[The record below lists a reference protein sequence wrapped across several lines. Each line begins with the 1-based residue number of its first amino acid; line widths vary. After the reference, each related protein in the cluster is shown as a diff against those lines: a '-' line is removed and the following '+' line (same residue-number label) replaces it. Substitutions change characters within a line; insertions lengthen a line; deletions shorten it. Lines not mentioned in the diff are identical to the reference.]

1 MKASTTIGR
10 RIALGTG
17 FLCIMLAL
25 SVIFAVAGLRSLMRL
40 GDDIVGDSLPGLS
53 LMATVSR
60 QAAEGQIRLERLV
73 RASTPA
79 EKAEIVGELTARSQ
93 KVTEAMKAYA
103 VTVKDEDDRR
113 LFGALS
119 AARTG
124 YLRARA
130 DYIVLID
137 RGDRVGAEA
146 LLKGKVK
153 EAYTVYTHA
162 AETLTRFNADQA
174 ADSGARLSSEVRR
187 DDRIFIVGGL
197 LAVLV
202 GIGLGAASVV
212 KTSRVLRSISAQLE
226 DGAVQ
231 VSSAASQVAG
241 SSGTLAQGATEQAA
255 SLEETSASLEEMAG
269 MTRRNAENAAKA
281 KEVAGVAR
289 VAADAGHDQMTAMHG
304 AMEDIRTASEQ
315 ITQILKTIDEIA
327 FQTNILAL
335 NAAVEAARAGDAGA
349 GFAVVADEVRSLAQR
364 AAGAA
369 RETAEKIEASVV
381 KSRLGVT
388 LSADVA
394 RSFEAIQS
402 HVRNLDGLVAE
413 IAAASAEQSQGIE
426 QVSKAVTEM
435 DRVIQANAS
444 GAEET
449 ASAAEELN
457 AQSGAMKELVDG
469 LVALSGGRV
478 HMGIPP
484 AA

>member
-53 LMATVSR
+53 LMATVAR
-60 QAAEGQIRLERLV
+60 QAAESQIRLERLV

-79 EKAEIVGELTARSQ
+79 EKAEIVGELSASSA
-93 KVTEAMKAYA
+93 KITEAMKSYE
-103 VTVKDEDDRR
+103 VTVQDEDDRR

-119 AARTG
+119 AARTA
-124 YLRARA
+124 YLRVRA
-130 DYIVLID
+130 DYFVLID
-137 RGDRVGAEA
+137 KGDRAGAEV
-146 LLKGKVK
+146 LLKGRVK
-153 EAYTVYTHA
+153 KAYGVYTQA

-174 ADSGARLSSEVRR
+174 ADYGARLSSDVRR
-187 DDRIFIVGGL
+187 DDRIFIIGGL

-202 GIGLGAASVV
+202 GAGLAAVSVV

-281 KEVAGVAR
+281 KEAAGVAR
-289 VAADAGHDQMTAMHG
+289 VAADAGHDQMKAMHG
-304 AMEDIRTASEQ
+304 AMEDIKTASEQ

-335 NAAVEAARAGDAGA
+335 NAAVEAARAGEAGA

-369 RETAEKIEASVV
+369 KETAEKIEASVV
-381 KSRLGVT
+381 KSRLGVS

-478 HMGIPP
+478 HTGVPP